1 MVGFFFTIV
10 PIKFSRYDSAL
21 CANCPKRI
29 LERSYFLF
37 IFFLFK
43 KFVFLSC
50 KIDTFSFSN
59 EYESCEQTGYMN
71 VVIPPD
77 IMDLDSADSLTTK
90 ENGDLQLRC
99 RTTGDPKPIVFWRRE
114 DGRNI
119 TLRNEHQGIRR
130 STLLYSL

>member
-10 PIKFSRYDSAL
+10 SIKLSRYDSGL
-21 CANCPKRI
+21 CVNDPKCI
-29 LERSYFLF
+29 LSGVT
-37 IFFLFK
+37 FFLFK
-43 KFVFLSC
+43 KFVFICPARS
-50 KIDTFSFSN
+50 IFFPFSN

-77 IMDLDSADSLTTK
+77 IMDLESADSLITK

-99 RTTGDPKPIVFWRRE
+99 RTTGDPKPVVFWRRE

-119 TLRNEHQGIRR
+119 TLRNEHQGVRR
-130 STLLYSL
+130 SMLLCSS